1 MKKMNDFV
9 IRPVVIN
16 INTADSVLNAEFVY
30 DISEVL
36 CHIIHVTYMM
46 AFHCLGT
53 LKPISLV
60 HRRYSVLT
68 KWATRAKRQTGL
80 GLRLS
85 LNPYRQGFDFDF
97 YGMPLLARPSR
108 ASILRGFYFGRQSCL
123 GTY

>member
-1 MKKMNDFV
+1 MSTAQDLLGKTKKMNGFV

-46 AFHCLGT
+46 AVHCLGT

-68 KWATRAKRQTGL
+68 KWATRAKDRRVL
-80 GLRLS
+80 
-85 LNPYRQGFDFDF
+85 DF
-97 YGMPLLARPSR
+97 ASR
-108 ASILRGFYFGRQSCL
+108 
-123 GTY
+123 